1 MAEKKE
7 GPKSLYSEFS
17 WFIYG
22 LLGLVAM
29 WFFSGGA
36 ERDIARAGI
45 YIKPLAPIDSGQ
57 AYGGK
62 YISQDT
68 ASTKTKL
75 KLPEVSSDIVRNTE
89 EKVVNFFEEAQS
101 ISKIHGISLLSKT
114 LSLDGVA
121 GAQITP
127 PDREYVRIILP
138 NEAEKPETLSGLI
151 LRSGALGISVEIPL
165 GTVLPLLGVA
175 YHHEP
180 IVLTRGDRAIITTG
194 RSPIGTSFQV
204 NMCTGYLGQFQEHV
218 PELRKSCPNPIDELK
233 LSGPYSESSCR
244 DYVESIPRCTTA
256 RTNPPT
262 TLSSACRAF
271 IVEKLTYNSCVLR
284 HQNDEDFF
292 TSEWRV
298 FLGRTEELWKNKQ
311 EIVRLMNA
319 KGETRDAI
327 TY

>member
-1 MAEKKE
+1 MADKG

-22 LLGLVAM
+22 LLGLGAL

-36 ERDIARAGI
+36 EREIAKAGI
-45 YIKPLAPIDSGQ
+45 YLKPLAPIDSGQ

-62 YISQDT
+62 YISE
-68 ASTKTKL
+68 STNKQSTL
-75 KLPEVSSDIVRNTE
+75 KLPEAPADLVRDAE
-89 EKVVNFFEEAQS
+89 ETVVNFFEEAQS

-114 LSLDGVA
+114 LSIDGIA
-121 GAQITP
+121 GAQISSP
-127 PDREYVRIILP
+127 AREYVRIILP
-138 NEAEKPETLSGLI
+138 NEAEKSETLSGLI
-151 LRSGALGISVEIPL
+151 LRSGALGISVKIPD
-165 GTVLPLLGVA
+165 GTVIPLLGVA

-180 IVLTRGDRAIITTG
+180 IVLSRGGRAIISTG
-194 RSPIGTSFQV
+194 RSPIGTSFRV
-204 NMCTGYLGQFQEHV
+204 NQCTGYLGQFQEYV
-218 PELRKSCPNPIDELK
+218 PDLRKDCPHPIDELK

-256 RTNPPT
+256 RINPPS
-262 TLSSACRAF
+262 TLSSACRSF

-284 HQNDEDFF
+284 HQSDADFL

-311 EIVRLMNA
+311 EIIRLMND